1 MQKIVVLGA
10 GESGL
15 GAAML
20 AKQNGYVVFVSD
32 AGQIS
37 PARKE
42 EMEKL
47 EIPYEEGKHSEVKV
61 LSADLIIKS
70 PGISPKTEIVA
81 RAILIGI
88 PIIDELEFAFGYS
101 KGKVIAITGTNGKT
115 TTTLLTYHLMKE
127 AGLDVGLAGNVGKSW
142 AGQLLEGD
150 HDYWVIE
157 CSSFQIDGFQTFK
170 PSVAILTNIT
180 PDHLDRYDYQI
191 DKYIDSKFGI
201 FKNMTS
207 ADQAIFFAEDYL
219 TLEGLKTRTIP
230 ATQNWISLEQA
241 QQSGGYLT
249 KLTLEMKIARRSAQI
264 PMESLSIKGKHNI
277 LNALC
282 AGTAALCTGVT
293 ESEMIAGC
301 QTFKNAPHRMEEIR
315 ELDGVKFINDSKGTN
330 VEATAYALASY
341 ENPLIWI
348 AGGVD
353 KGNEYSVLLPLANE
367 KVKLLIC
374 LGKDNNKLKT
384 AFAGDIA
391 DIRET
396 QDIREAVNWGQ
407 ELSKPGDIV
416 LLSPACASFDLFK
429 NYEDRGNQFR
439 VAVENLKPKAIA

>member
-1 MQKIVVLGA
+1 MQRLVILGA

-20 AKQNGYVVFVSD
+20 AKQKGYAVFVSD
-32 AGQIS
+32 GGQIS
-37 PARKE
+37 PARKD
-42 EMEKL
+42 EMERL
-47 EIPYEEGKHSEVKV
+47 DIDFEEGKHTEAKI
-61 LSADLIIKS
+61 LNADLIIKS
-70 PGISPKTEIVA
+70 PGISPKSEIVSKATLA
-81 RAILIGI
+81 RIQ
-88 PIIDELEFAFGYS
+88 IIDELEFAFGYS

-142 AGQLLEGD
+142 AGQLLDGD
-150 HDYWVIE
+150 HAWWVIE
-157 CSSFQIDGFQTFK
+157 CSSFQIDGFKTFK
-170 PSVAILTNIT
+170 PSIAILTNIT

-201 FKNMTS
+201 FKNMDS
-207 ADQAIFFAEDYL
+207 DDQAILFAEDYL
-219 TLEGLKTRTIP
+219 TLEGLKTRSILP
-230 ATQNWISLEQA
+230 IQNWISLERA
-241 QQSGGYLT
+241 QQSGGYMT
-249 KLTLEMKIARRSAQI
+249 RLTLEINISEKTVQI
-264 PMESLSIKGKHNI
+264 PLEVLSIKGKHNV

-282 AGTAALCTGVT
+282 AGTVALSVGV
-293 ESEMIAGC
+293 SEEAMIAGF
-301 QTFKNAPHRMEEIR
+301 QTFKNAPHRMEQIR
-315 ELDGVKFINDSKGTN
+315 EIDGVKFINDSKGTN

-353 KGNEYSVLLPLANE
+353 KGNDYTVLSPVTE
-367 KVKLLIC
+367 KVKSLIC
-374 LGKDNNKLKT
+374 LGKDNEKLKT
-384 AFAGDIA
+384 AFAGEIA

-396 QDIREAVNWGQ
+396 QDITEAVNWGQ
-407 ELSKPGDIV
+407 EIGKPGDIV